1 MRRKAVLQGYSLLSR
16 HLHIAIPRS
25 QQAGVTVPAGSP
37 FERYLAGLR
46 RDSQIDTS
54 QVRVRGPDG
63 LSESQTLR
71 GLLRGID
78 SRRQTVIQLS
88 KPGEHEV
95 AIVELVTFDKLR
107 EQLRA
112 RDIAEKEKRAEQRE
126 KKTKQIE
133 LNWAIGSND
142 LQMKMK
148 QMEGFLSEGKKV
160 EILLAPKR
168 HARRATV
175 EEAEKVMKLIGEKLE
190 EVDAR
195 AVSKDGQL
203 LKQVTMTVRKKD
215 HS

>member
-1 MRRKAVLQGYSLLSR
+1 MLQCHSFLSR
-16 HLHIAIPRS
+16 YLHTAVPRK
-25 QQAGVTVPAGSP
+25 QQASITVPVGFH
-37 FERYLAGLR
+37 FERYLAQLR
-46 RDSQIDTS
+46 RDSQIDTTR
-54 QVRVRGPDG
+54 VRLRGPDG

-78 SRRQTVIQLS
+78 PRRQTVVQLS
-88 KPGEHEV
+88 KPGELEE

-107 EQLRA
+107 EQHRA
-112 RDIAEKEKRAEQRE
+112 REIAEKEKRAEQRV

-133 LNWAIGSND
+133 LNWAIGNND

-148 QMEGFLSEGKKV
+148 QMEGFLNEGKKV

-175 EEAEKVMKLIGEKLE
+175 EEAEKVMQLIGEKLE

-203 LKQVTMTVRKKD
+203 LKQVTMTIRKKD
-215 HS
+215 QS